1 MKQDKPVEGAA
12 PLSAVELPAPSA
24 RSPFSS
30 VARDVAQ
37 VRSAARSHE
46 RNAQHGS
53 ERGLERG
60 SEPSA
65 ERNSSTLD
73 WRALLAGATPREVL
87 ARLVAKDT
95 LAVRARVAT
104 ALAERCY
111 LLDADAV
118 YLRAVA
124 RIARFS
130 TRYRGDPPLDV
141 WLREQID
148 DALGDGLECG
158 GACAEPERASA
169 AADEGLA
176 SEGCEGAE
184 SARPSAFRELAK
196 PLGLDPERMRAVCA
210 ALNACTGAERASFFA
225 LVLEREDLDAAAA
238 RLALSPTE
246 CARAARR
253 ALELCMAIAT
263 RTTRA
268 SERPARAEEPS

>member
-1 MKQDKPVEGAA
+1 MKHDKPVDGAA
-12 PLSAVELPAPSA
+12 PLSAVELPAPPA
-24 RSPFSS
+24 RSPFSG
-30 VARDVAQ
+30 VARAAEQ
-37 VRSAARSHE
+37 IRGGVRGHE
-46 RNAQHGS
+46 RHAEHGP
-53 ERGLERG
+53 ERG
-60 SEPSA
+60 SEPSP

-169 AADEGLA
+169 AADEALA
-176 SEGCEGAE
+176 SEGSEGAE
-184 SARPSAFRELAK
+184 SARSSAFRELAK

-210 ALNACTGAERASFFA
+210 GLNGCTRAERASFFA
-225 LVLEREDLDAAAA
+225 LVLEREELDAAAA